1 MIAALAAAL
10 LLAAGPGPG
19 SIVGTV
25 LTLDEAVKLARQGQP
40 ALRQARAATAV
51 ADARVGEAFAG
62 FLPRLDA
69 SLGYLRAS
77 DNQAPSA
84 FVTTRA
90 DSWSSSGS
98 WKAAATA
105 SMTVWDSGTTLG
117 RYQAASATAT
127 AQQATERATMAQVLL
142 NVRTAFFAA
151 RARKDLVAV
160 AEETLANQE
169 AHLKQTEGFVSVG
182 TRPQIDLAQARTD
195 RANAEVSRIGAVA
208 GYQTAKAQLNQAMG
222 IEATTEFDVA
232 DDQLPAVEGED
243 STIDLLVD
251 EALKARPEVA
261 SLEAQLRAQE
271 WVVTAARG
279 GWWPSLGVSA
289 GLTDA
294 GPELTGKSLTWN
306 WSAGATLSWNLFQG
320 GMTRSLVREAE
331 AGLENVRAQLASLRL
346 QVRLDLEQARFAV
359 SSARAK
365 LVATEEA
372 LTNARERLRLAQG
385 RYYAGSGS
393 ALEQADAQLQVTL
406 ASAQKVSA
414 QYDLSSARAQ
424 LLVSLGRP

>member
-1 MIAALAAAL
+1 MTAALAAVL
-10 LLAAGPGPG
+10 LLAAGATAGTGP
-19 SIVGTV
+19 V
-25 LTLDEAVKLARQGQP
+25 LTLDEAVKAARQGQP

-51 ADARVGEAFAG
+51 ADARVGEALAG
-62 FLPRLDA
+62 FMPRLDA
-69 SLGYLRAS
+69 SLGYLRGS
-77 DNQAPSA
+77 GNQAASA
-84 FVTTRA
+84 FAPSRP
-90 DSWSSSGS
+90 DSWSASES

-105 SMTVWDSGTTLG
+105 SMTVWDSGATLG
-117 RYQAASATAT
+117 RYQSASATAT

-151 RARKDLVAV
+151 RARRDLVTV

-208 GYQTAKAQLNQAMG
+208 NYQTAKAQLNQAMG
-222 IEATTEFDVA
+222 IEATTEYDVA
-232 DDQLPAVEGED
+232 DDQLPAVEGEE
-243 STIDLLVD
+243 SAIDQLVD
-251 EALKARPEVA
+251 EALKSRPEVA
-261 SLEAQLRAQE
+261 ALEAQLRAQE
-271 WVVTAARG
+271 WAVTAARG

-289 GLTDA
+289 GLTDS
-294 GPELTGKSLTWN
+294 GPELAGKSLTWN

-331 AGLENVRAQLASLRL
+331 AGLENARAQAATLRL

-372 LTNARERLRLAQG
+372 ITNARERLRLAEG

-393 ALEQADAQLQVTL
+393 ALEQGDAQLQVTL

-424 LLVSLGRP
+424 LLAALGRP